1 MSRFW
6 SSPVSSRGCPGTAPL
21 CAARCPASLVK
32 VVLARYGRPSRA
44 AFPVAG
50 AKADAGW
57 NGFLWPVGRA
67 RRQRVADAQHAAVL
81 AASFHTCRGAHAAVP
96 PGILRFSRSSG
107 GLAAD
112 SGGCLVAHAGPLQRS
127 VISLRGAYVSA
138 KRAFL
143 QNPRRAQFKQNE
155 ALKRPARHR
164 RCQRTSG
171 CTVATADC
179 HTNHISTTRSASSR
193 NRRRRAKGGPESAR
207 AKRDVLLRPGRLLPG
222 QQRRR
227 HALLGNPAAAA
238 AAPRAAAAAV
248 PEATDDDEGERPR
261 VWSCPLPVDD
271 ECVVGPRVCGA
282 LPRVAGR
289 RRAGGH
295 RHGRVCT
302 DPKRLRG

>member
-6 SSPVSSRGCPGTAPL
+6 SSPVSSRGCPGTASMG
-21 CAARCPASLVK
+21 AARCRPPASLVI
-32 VVLARYGRPSRA
+32 VVWGNGRASRA
-44 AFPVAG
+44 AVPVAG
-50 AKADAGW
+50 AKGRRW

-179 HTNHISTTRSASSR
+179 RANHISTTRSASSR

-207 AKRDVLLRPGRLLPG
+207 
-222 QQRRR
+222 
-227 HALLGNPAAAA
+227 
-238 AAPRAAAAAV
+238 
-248 PEATDDDEGERPR
+248 
-261 VWSCPLPVDD
+261 C
-271 ECVVGPRVCGA
+271 
-282 LPRVAGR
+282 
-289 RRAGGH
+289 
-295 RHGRVCT
+295 
-302 DPKRLRG
+302 